1 MLEAGLDGVRNKIK
15 TPPPVEE
22 NVYEFDPDRLPSL
35 KIGVLPDSLGWA
47 VQELKNSKFMKT
59 ALGPHAYKT
68 YVNAKTLEWNEYRT
82 QVTDWEQKKYFEV
95 T

>member
-1 MLEAGLDGVRNKIK
+1 M
-15 TPPPVEE
+15 
-22 NVYEFDPDRLPSL
+22 YEFDPDRLSNL
-35 KIGVLPDSLGWA
+35 KIDVVPDSLGEA
-47 VQELKNSKFMKT
+47 VQELKNSNFMKA

-68 YVNAKTLEWNEYRT
+68 YINAKTIEWNEYRT